1 VDGTEGLAEEL
12 NKGHALIRPP
22 GKATDMDNLAASK
35 SLNSADFVD
44 QARDF
49 HWDPNKLEA
58 GIAVALS
65 GGGFRAMLFHAGALA
80 RFNEFGLL
88 SKAAR
93 ISSVS
98 GGSIAAGYLAKIWST
113 FGPAGAGGVLA
124 EFKAGF
130 VDKVLEFSQ
139 QNLDVADAV
148 WGLLPFHT
156 VAEEVAASY
165 DKFLFDGL
173 TLQNL
178 PDSPRFVFCAT
189 NMQTGVLWR
198 FSKPYAGD
206 YIVGRIDKPDIK
218 LSLAVAAS
226 AAFPPFLSPL
236 ALTLPASDFKS
247 WPDPTG
253 SAPDPKPFRDKVL
266 LVDGGVYDN
275 HGLEP
280 IVKRYMTLFVSD
292 GGAPFARMSDVRTDW
307 LSQLRRV
314 LDLEDNQSRALRRRD
329 LMMRLTKGN
338 VAFASAT
345 PPKEGFIDDVAR
357 MGAYWGI
364 DTDAARVAPADALPC
379 NREIVQYVAAVSTRL
394 SDPGDLTA
402 RRLINWGYAIC
413 DRCLR
418 AHYHGPVKPLQS
430 KAEWPYPAAA
440 IG

>member
-1 VDGTEGLAEEL
+1 MGING
-12 NKGHALIRPP
+12 LIRPHV
-22 GKATDMDNLAASK
+22 KATDMDDLSASK
-35 SLNSADFVD
+35 GVNSANFVD
-44 QARDF
+44 QLRGF
-49 HWDPNKLEA
+49 QWDTKKLEP
-58 GIAVALS
+58 GIAMALS

-80 RFNEFGLL
+80 RLNEFGLL

-98 GGSIAAGYLAKIWST
+98 GGSIAAGYLAKIWIT
-113 FGPAGAGGVLA
+113 FGLPGAGGVFA
-124 EFKAGF
+124 DFKARF
-130 VDKVLEFSQ
+130 VDKLLEFSQ

-148 WGLLPFHT
+148 WGLLPFHA

-173 TLQNL
+173 TLQKL
-178 PDSPRFVFCAT
+178 PDAPRFVFCAT
-189 NMQTGVLWR
+189 NLQTGMLWR

-206 YIVGRIDKPDIK
+206 YIVGRLDKPDFK

-236 ALTLPASDFKS
+236 ALTLPASDFTS
-247 WPDPTG
+247 WPDSTG
-253 SAPDPKPFRDKVL
+253 SAPDPKPFREKVL

-292 GGAPFARMSDVRTDW
+292 GGAPFARMSDVSTDW

-338 VAFASAT
+338 AAFASAT
-345 PPKEGFIDDVAR
+345 PPNEGYTDDVAR
-357 MGAYWGI
+357 TGAYWGI
-364 DTDAARVAPADALPC
+364 DTDAALAAPADALAC
-379 NREIVQYVAAVSTRL
+379 NRDIVQQLAAVSTRL
-394 SDPGDLTA
+394 ANPGDLRA
-402 RRLINWGYAIC
+402 KQLVDWGYAIC
-413 DRCLR
+413 DRCVR
-418 AHYHGPVKPLQS
+418 THYHGPVQPLASKP
-430 KAEWPYPAAA
+430 AWPYPDAA